1 MRSLFRSCVVSGP
14 GITGR
19 SIRRG
24 RSVLLLLAFIFI
36 LCAASLGACTVTVG
50 DTVRGSGNVTSEDR
64 PVSGITGVALTT
76 IGDLTIEIGD
86 GESLRIEAEDN
97 LLQYFQTTVS
107 GGVLTIE
114 TEPGVSINARKPVRY
129 YLTVRTLESI
139 RTSSSGNVSTP
150 ALETGN
156 LTIEIT
162 SSGEVEL
169 AALEAASLGVRLSS
183 SGNLRIDGG
192 QVTVQEVKL
201 SSSGDYEAGDLRS
214 SSATVDLSSSGSATI
229 WVTDSLEGNLSSS
242 GNLEYYGSPSVDLN
256 ETSSGESKNLGSK

>member
-1 MRSLFRSCVVSGP
+1 MGRLFRSCVVSGS
-14 GITGR
+14 GVNGK

-24 RSVLLLLAFIFI
+24 GSVLTLACILI
-36 LCAASLGACTVTVG
+36 LCAATLGACTVTIG

-64 PVSGITGVALTT
+64 PVSGISGVALTT
-76 IGDLTIEIGD
+76 VGELIIEMGDQ
-86 GESLRIEAEDN
+86 ESLRIEAEDN

-129 YLTVRTLESI
+129 FLTVKSMESI
-139 RTSSSGNVSTP
+139 RTSSSGNVSAT
-150 ALETGN
+150 ALDTGN
-156 LTIEIT
+156 LTVEIT

-169 AALEAASLGVRLSS
+169 ASLAASSLEVRLSS
-183 SGNLRIDGG
+183 SGNLSIRGG
-192 QVTVQEVKL
+192 QVTAQEVKV

-229 WVTDSLEGNLSSS
+229 WVSDSLDANLSSS
-242 GNLEYYGSPSVDLN
+242 GNLKYYGSPSADVN
-256 ETSSGESKNLGSK
+256 ASSSGEAKNLGDK